1 MLGTFDWK
9 CMIVP
14 LKEIEKKGVAGDIVN
29 DVEARSSKS
38 FHLRSTFFLV
48 SRGGQIVLLR
58 PVLKY
63 FKGGNLYFRILWRKR
78 IAYLTKRKIEKVKKS
93 CFSYL
98 Q

>member
-1 MLGTFDWK
+1 MYDCPFKGDR
-9 CMIVP
+9 
-14 LKEIEKKGVAGDIVN
+14 KKGVAGDIVN

-38 FHLRSTFFLV
+38 FHLRATFFLV

-63 FKGGNLYFRILWRKR
+63 FKGGNLYFRILWRKH
-78 IAYLTKRKIEKVKKS
+78 ITYLTKRKIEKVKKL